1 MAAEAAATRTRT
13 KKNGSNGAMNAVRA
27 AVSAVGGILFGL
39 TVSASIFLILAT
51 AFLNWHVLTLATGSM
66 EPHYAKGDIVITRPV
81 SMAKVKEGDVVFFKE
96 VNTNAPFVHRV
107 AGINTITS
115 NLTDGDTGAFIGQ
128 TTEYRFITKGDAN
141 TNPDQGE
148 VTYDRYMG
156 KVWIDIPTYG
166 LLAGNAP
173 VQLIFLAA
181 AGVFGALWAGWE
193 ILNRRGSSTKRR
205 RRRKSASA
213 KRASNMTAPTTTP
226 SESEEPSA

>member
-1 MAAEAAATRTRT
+1 MAAEAAATRTRS
-13 KKNGSNGAMNAVRA
+13 KKSGSGNGAMNVVRA
-27 AVSAVGGILFGL
+27 TGSALGGILFGL

-115 NLTDGDTGAFIGQ
+115 NLKDGQTGEFIGQ
-128 TTEYRFITKGDAN
+128 STEYRFITKGDAN

-156 KVWIDIPTYG
+156 KVWLDIPTYG

-193 ILNRRGSSTKRR
+193 ILNRRGSASKR
-205 RRRKSASA
+205 RRRKSA
-213 KRASNMTAPTTTP
+213 KRTTP
-226 SESEEPSA
+226 STATPAAVESEEPSA